1 MTYVTLVMCFK
12 STGQRATC
20 NDIKQFLQYNS
31 FNSSP
36 SDSYQPVPT
45 SNTYG
50 PYPSTDPY
58 QSGTSWQNNN
68 FNTYG

>member
-1 MTYVTLVMCFK
+1 MCFK

-20 NDIKQFLQYNS
+20 NDIKQFLQYNG

-36 SDSYQPVPT
+36 SDSYHSYQSVPI
-45 SNTYG
+45 SNTYV
-50 PYPSTDPY
+50 PYPSADPY